1 MNVMNVAAVFGVSG
15 VGKSWLISHFGETTE
30 IAHAQASQLLS
41 EARAEITGRMESQ
54 EELRQGAVLD
64 NQALL
69 IEAFSRFRAAT
80 TKPIIF
86 DGHSVIDTGE
96 QLLEIPAEV
105 IRALAPAGLAFIKD
119 EPSAIVARRA
129 ADGVRIR
136 PARSESEIRSQ
147 QERAQVLCEQYAQS
161 LGVGLTVVRAGD
173 SDGFA
178 VAMRAILVSL

>member
-1 MNVMNVAAVFGVSG
+1 MMNVAAVFGVSG

-30 IAHAQASQLLS
+30 IAHAQASQLLR
-41 EARAEITGRMESQ
+41 EARAAITGRMESQ
-54 EELRQGAVLD
+54 EELRRGAVLD

-69 IEAFSRFRAAT
+69 VDAFSKFRAAA

-96 QLLEIPAEV
+96 QLLEIPVEV

-119 EPSAIVARRA
+119 EPTAIIARRA
-129 ADGVRIR
+129 ADRARIR

-147 QERAQVLCEQYAQS
+147 QVRAQILCGEYAET
-161 LGVGLTVVRAGD
+161 LGVDLTIVRAGD
-173 SDGFA
+173 RDEFGK
-178 VAMRAILVSL
+178 AMRAILMLL